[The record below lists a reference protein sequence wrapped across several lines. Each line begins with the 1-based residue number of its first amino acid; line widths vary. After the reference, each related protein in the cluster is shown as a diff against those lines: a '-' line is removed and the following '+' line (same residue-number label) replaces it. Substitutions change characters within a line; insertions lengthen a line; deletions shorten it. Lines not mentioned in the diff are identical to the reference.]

1 MLEHLFDE
9 SLLVALRNV
18 RREMDPNDIHEA
30 KLTEELGFK
39 QPVVYTESDRV
50 AVATHEAGH
59 ATVAYFLGK
68 GGSSVLSIIK
78 RRASLGL
85 LAHGDE
91 EEQFTRT
98 RSEVESAMLIALGGL
113 VAEELFFGESGTG
126 PPPTSAARPRSPP
139 RWSAPSACP
148 ARWSATTPSPRA
160 RSGRRTWSDA
170 CSGHRREGPGRGDPR
185 RAEGVSSPSS
195 RSSAT
200 SSSRSGTLIA
210 RDELVGEEIAETIEV
225 AIASRN

>member
-9 SLLVALRNV
+9 SLLVALRNAG
-18 RREMDPNDIHEA
+18 EMDPNDIHEA

-85 LAHGDE
+85 AHGDE
-91 EEQFTRT
+91 EERFTRT
-98 RSEVESAMLIALGGL
+98 RSETSRPAIALGGL
-113 VAEELFFGESGTG
+113 GPRRCSSASLGTG
-126 PPPTSAARPRSPP
+126 PASDLGGATRSPP

-148 ARWSATTPSPRA
+148 AR
-160 RSGRRTWSDA
+160 
-170 CSGHRREGPGRGDPR
+170 
-185 RAEGVSSPSS
+185 
-195 RSSAT
+195 
-200 SSSRSGTLIA
+200 
-210 RDELVGEEIAETIEV
+210 
-225 AIASRN
+225 